1 MSDLGSDSGQST
13 LTLSAKV
20 VELLLALMD
29 KVYQA
34 WLNRGQGQ
42 LTKEQIAVAKEQLAD
57 LKDNAERKRILED
70 LNGKIGFVKY
80 QDLKKSG
87 IPLQTIPVDL
97 TEIEMRKFAE
107 ISKRNGILYSGV
119 TDNVEKADGTKCY
132 QLLFKASDL
141 ERVKE
146 TVDQVQH
153 EVLMEQLDSK
163 ISALE
168 AKGDLTD
175 QEKVDLLCLRAQRA
189 EMQRESCSDLN
200 SRVTDDV
207 IDQAVNGGERERLT
221 LDEALN
227 RFTGRGIDKDVV
239 TIVADAND
247 PDKYIKCHGYQDTYN
262 DKPYI
267 KTDYEVYRG
276 EDMVLATH
284 DGRFDGR
291 PENYWDDQKA
301 AIQNAGEFSDTF
313 FKFYSEEEYKAWAQE
328 VKAQNEQEL
337 SSMMKDGEK
346 DYSSIITDLE
356 QELDSKGGKMQNG
369 VVVDKQT
376 GEPIT
381 LTDGMSEVERA
392 NVAEMTVIGKQ
403 INNYTELQDLDAEL
417 AIANAAVEVA
427 VEGSPEHAEA
437 STALAEVQSRYDN
450 AVLLESQLLD
460 ERKDINGVQGK
471 QIVEEQIA
479 EQKYLPEDKEK
490 IEALEAKIDAQKSE
504 IADLRH
510 EADYTEDSRMWQQ
523 LTSEADSKET
533 ELTKMQDELRD
544 LKAESIVRADYAASA
559 EKQDERNE
567 SAEKQDERREERIAE
582 KDDKQMT
589 MEEVKGA
596 IQDHRANEGAK
607 LLENAAVK
615 QQTQDVGSKAA
626 EKIVTTAAKAKTDR

>member
-87 IPLQTIPVDL
+87 VPLATVPVDF
-97 TEIEMRKFAE
+97 TENEMRKFAE

-132 QLLFKASDL
+132 ELLFKERDL

-146 TVDQVQH
+146 TIDQVQH
-153 EVLMEQLDSK
+153 EILMEQLDTK
-163 ISALE
+163 IAKLE

-175 QEKVDLLCLRAQRA
+175 QEKVDLIYLRAQRA

-369 VVVDKQT
+369 VVVDKQS

-403 INNYTELQDLDAEL
+403 IINYTELKSLDDEL

-437 STALAEVQSRYDN
+437 ASALAEVQSRYDN
-450 AVLLESQLLD
+450 AVQLESQLLD

-479 EQKYLPEDKEK
+479 EQKYLPEDKVK
-490 IEALEAKIDAQKSE
+490 IDALEAKIDTLENKINDFGYSSDDLATRQAEQK
-504 IADLRH
+504 
-510 EADYTEDSRMWQQ
+510 Q
-523 LTSEADSKET
+523 LDGMKT
-533 ELTKMQDELRD
+533 ELASMKEELLD
-544 LKAESIVRADYAASA
+544 LKAESLVRADYAESA

-567 SAEKQDERREERIAE
+567 SAEKQDDRREERIAE

-607 LLENAAVK
+607 LLENAAGR

-626 EKIVTTAAKAKTDR
+626 EKIVTAAAKSKTDR

>member
-29 KVYQA
+29 KVYEA
-34 WLNRGQGQ
+34 WKNRGQGQ

-87 IPLQTIPVDL
+87 VPLETVPVDF
-97 TEIEMRKFAE
+97 TENEMRKFAE

-132 QLLFKASDL
+132 ELLFKERDL

-146 TVDQVQH
+146 TIDQVQH
-153 EVLMEQLDSK
+153 EIFMENLDTK

-175 QEKVDLLCLRAQRA
+175 QEKVDLIYLRAQRE

-262 DKPYI
+262 GKPYI

-291 PENYWDDQKA
+291 PENYWNDQKA
-301 AIQNAGEFSDTF
+301 EIQNAGEFSDTF
-313 FKFYSEEEYKAWAQE
+313 FKFYSEDEYKAWAQE
-328 VKAQNEQEL
+328 VRQQNEQEL

-356 QELDSKGGKMQNG
+356 QELDSKGGKMQDG

-417 AIANAAVEVA
+417 AVA
-427 VEGSPEHAEA
+427 RTTVQLADEGTPEHAEA
-437 STALAEVQSRYDN
+437 STALAEVQSRYDD

-490 IEALEAKIDAQKSE
+490 IEALEAKIAEQKSS

-510 EADYTEDSRMWQQ
+510 EADHTEDSRRWQQ
-523 LTSEADSKET
+523 LTTEADNKESVLT
-533 ELTKMQDELRD
+533 SMEEELLD

-626 EKIVTTAAKAKTDR
+626 EKIVTTVAKAKTDR